1 MPPSTLASGVN
12 GNITVDTDGTGQV
25 VINADVDINGTI
37 YLDQLKCLIDLHT
50 YLALY
55 LFIFFLGTQRSCI
68 TYFTGFQAV
77 DSYLLYI
84 TPCLGQLGTIVH
96 SVQAV
101 VPFTTTT
108 ATTGLGTGLVNCLH
122 HAACSCQA
130 FTVICWIIV
139 ASVGLLGSH
148 PFA

>member
-1 MPPSTLASGVN
+1 MFN
-12 GNITVDTDGTGQV
+12 RF
-25 VINADVDINGTI
+25 
-37 YLDQLKCLIDLHT
+37 T

-122 HAACSCQA
+122 HAACSC
-130 FTVICWIIV
+130 
-139 ASVGLLGSH
+139 
-148 PFA
+148 